1 MLYMSL
7 LVPKGKGREAV
18 EYLKKLKAP
27 KGITI
32 REVCVT
38 FGRFDG
44 VILFDAPDSKT
55 ALNFALEVGFATD
68 YTIETLGAVP
78 VKEL

>member
-55 ALNFALEVGFATD
+55 ALNFALEIGFATD
-68 YTIETLGAVP
+68 YTIETLSAVP